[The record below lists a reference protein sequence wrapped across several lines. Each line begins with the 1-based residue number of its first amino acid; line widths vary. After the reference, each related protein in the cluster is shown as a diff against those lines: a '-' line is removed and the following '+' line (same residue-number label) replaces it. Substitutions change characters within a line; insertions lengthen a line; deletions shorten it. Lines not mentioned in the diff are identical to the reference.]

1 MTLEPHHVKVP
12 LSPCCGEVVAAV
24 VLLRDDGAALLQHRD
39 DKEGLRRAGMW
50 VPPGGHC
57 EPSESI
63 EACARREF
71 YEETGYQC
79 DRLNWLVS
87 LEDDYDEG
95 WPVYQLEVFWAR
107 YDGVQSVR
115 CLEGQALQFVER
127 HLAASHPIPPYLLG
141 VWDLAILAWLNKAS
155 VSEGGFHEL

>member
-39 DKEGLRRAGMW
+39 DKAGLRGAGTW

-57 EPSESI
+57 EPGESI

-79 DRLNWLVS
+79 DKLNWLIS
-87 LEDDYDEG
+87 LEDDHDEG
-95 WPVYQLEVFWAR
+95 WLAYQLEVFWAR
-107 YDGVQSVR
+107 YDGVQAVR

-127 HLAASHPIPPYLLG
+127 HLAPSYPISPYLLEI
-141 VWDLAILAWLNKAS
+141 WDLAVAA
-155 VSEGGFHEL
+155 SEGHSTCR

>member
-1 MTLEPHHVKVP
+1 MTLEPHHVKEP
-12 LSPCCGEVVAAV
+12 LSPCSGEVVAAV

-39 DKEGLRRAGMW
+39 DKAGLRGAGTW

-57 EPSESI
+57 KPGESI

-71 YEETGYQC
+71 HEETGYQC
-79 DRLNWLVS
+79 NKLNWMIS

-115 CLEGQALQFVER
+115 CLEGQDLQFVER
-127 HLAASHPIPPYLLG
+127 HLASSYPIPSYLIE
-141 VWDLAILAWLNKAS
+141 VWDLAIAAS
-155 VSEGGFHEL
+155 EDHSTSR